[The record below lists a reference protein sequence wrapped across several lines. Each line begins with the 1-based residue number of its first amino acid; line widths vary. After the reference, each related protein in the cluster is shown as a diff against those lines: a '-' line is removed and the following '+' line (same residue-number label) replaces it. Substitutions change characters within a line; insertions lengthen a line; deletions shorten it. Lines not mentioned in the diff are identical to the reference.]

1 MTAAAPV
8 EKKYL
13 EIVSHYESCLD
24 RHGDSHLG
32 VDWPRADDAARRYQV
47 MLEVIR
53 PDARPTARSTD
64 RPGAPSQTV
73 SLLDFGCGAA
83 HLLQHLQ
90 AAGIENIDYAGL
102 DLSPKFVE
110 LARRKFP
117 AHTFYCADLLEDA
130 EALPRFD
137 YVVMNG
143 VFTERRSLSFDEMLA
158 YFKRLLK
165 QVWTRTAC
173 GLAFNVMSKQVDWER
188 EDSLSP
194 SPRHPGGLPDQGADP
209 RLRDPQRLPP
219 VRIHGL
225 RLPLSDAPPSRASRT
240 RPASE

>member
-1 MTAAAPV
+1 M
-8 EKKYL
+8 
-13 EIVSHYESCLD
+13 
-24 RHGDSHLG
+24 
-32 VDWPRADDAARRYQV
+32 
-47 MLEVIR
+47 
-53 PDARPTARSTD
+53 
-64 RPGAPSQTV
+64 

-90 AAGIENIDYAGL
+90 AAGIDNIDYAGL
-102 DLSPKFVE
+102 DLLPKFVE

-165 QVWTRTAC
+165 QVWSRTTR

-188 EDSLSP
+188 EDLF
-194 SPRHPGGLPDQGADP
+194 H
-209 RLRDPQRLPP
+209 
-219 VRIHGL
+219 
-225 RLPLSDAPPSRASRT
+225 LPLDTLAGFLTKELT
-240 RPASE
+240 RDFVIRNDYRLYEYTAYVYR